1 AMWPC
6 GHSVGANVALQA
18 FDRDKRPPSGIA
30 KASPSAGLPEVRGG
44 CLVPKSRRFKT
55 PRGLTSNRHAGRPD
69 RQTVRAFAFHTG
81 LLTNFMA
88 PLRWRNERAL
98 PIFNAP

>member
-1 AMWPC
+1 
-6 GHSVGANVALQA
+6 VALRSQRWRKSPDYDVYPWQTRRNRPSQGFA
-18 FDRDKRPPSGIA
+18 ERRLVRKFGEDAWFDKG
-30 KASPSAGLPEVRGG
+30 
-44 CLVPKSRRFKT
+44 RRFKT

-69 RQTVRAFAFHTG
+69 RQTVRAFAFRTG

-98 PIFNAP
+98 PIFYAP